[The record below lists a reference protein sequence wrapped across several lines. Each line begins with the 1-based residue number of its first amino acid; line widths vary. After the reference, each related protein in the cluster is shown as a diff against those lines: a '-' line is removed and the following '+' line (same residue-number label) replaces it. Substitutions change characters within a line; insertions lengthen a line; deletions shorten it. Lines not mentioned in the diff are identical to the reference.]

1 MKNKSFPGAAQSDDA
16 IFAGFNHM
24 QYYSEEGSFIHV
36 IWQTISVLL
45 RCLGGAVCLGVVSS
59 WEGMGGDVCSK
70 GQARCRTLPKL

>member
-36 IWQTISVLL
+36 IWQTI
-45 RCLGGAVCLGVVSS
+45 
-59 WEGMGGDVCSK
+59 EK
-70 GQARCRTLPKL
+70 IP